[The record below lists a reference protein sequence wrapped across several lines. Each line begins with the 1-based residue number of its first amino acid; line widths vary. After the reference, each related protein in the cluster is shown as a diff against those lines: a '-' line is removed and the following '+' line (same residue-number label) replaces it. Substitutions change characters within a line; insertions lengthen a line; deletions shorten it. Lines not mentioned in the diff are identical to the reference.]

1 MNNAP
6 VTIEIIETIR
16 NHPNADRLDIATV
29 RRLNYNFI
37 VQRDLYSVGDKVIY
51 IPIDSV
57 VPDEILAKMGLD
69 GKLKNN
75 RVRTIKLR
83 GLVSQGLVSH
93 VRDFEELNSDMEE
106 GLEVQEILGIIKHE
120 EPPELIK
127 NGNLHHL
134 PAFVGRY
141 ELANAQHYPEIIDNI
156 IDSGVYV
163 TEKLE
168 GSNWW
173 ASLDSDNE
181 KYMVG
186 QRNFEIIMEE
196 GATHT
201 WISTAEKINAK
212 QKLRQIADLYKARN
226 VTLRGEMLGHK
237 IQGNIYKLDEHKIY
251 IFDIEIDG
259 IPLNAEDFLKICSE
273 LYIETVPLIYIGSK
287 FKEFIGDKTVLEFSD
302 GFSEINEG
310 VLREGIVIKPLVEQ
324 YSYKVGRLAAKV
336 KSTEYLAKE
345 K

>member
-6 VTIEIIETIR
+6 VTIEIIETVR

-37 VQRDLYSVGDKVIY
+37 VQRDLYSVGDKVVY
-51 IPIDSV
+51 IPIDSI
-57 VPDEILAKMGLD
+57 VPDEILAKIGLD

-83 GLVSQGLVSH
+83 GLVSQGLVAH
-93 VRDFEELNSDMEE
+93 VSDFEELNLDMEE
-106 GLEVQEILGIIKHE
+106 GLEVQELLGIIKHE

-127 NGNLHHL
+127 NGELHQL

-141 ELANAQHYPEIIDNI
+141 ELANAQQYPEIIDGI
-156 IDSGVYV
+156 IDGEVYV

-173 ASLDSDNE
+173 ASWDSVNE

-196 GATHT
+196 GKTHT
-201 WISTAEKINAK
+201 WISAAEKINAEN
-212 QKLRQIADLYKARN
+212 KLKYIANLYKAKS
-226 VTLRGEMLGHK
+226 VTLRGEILGPK

-259 IPLNAEDFLKICSE
+259 VPLNAEDFFELCSE
-273 LYIETVPLIYIGSK
+273 LHIETVPIIYIGYD
-287 FKEFIGDKTVLEFSD
+287 FKEFIGNKTVLEFAD
-302 GFSEINEG
+302 GFSKINND
-310 VLREGIVIKPLVEQ
+310 VLREGIVIKPLIEQ
-324 YSYKVGRLAAKV
+324 YSYKLGRLAVKV
-336 KSTEYLAKE
+336 KSTEYLSKE
-345 K
+345 

>member
-6 VTIEIIETIR
+6 VTVEIIETVR

-51 IPIDSV
+51 IPIDSI
-57 VPDEILAKMGLD
+57 VPDKILAKMGLE

-83 GLVSQGLVSH
+83 GLVSQGLVDH
-93 VRDFEELNSDMEE
+93 IGDFEELNSEMEE

-127 NGNLHHL
+127 NGELRKL

-141 ELANAQHYPEIIDNI
+141 ELANAQQYPEIINSI
-156 IDSGVYV
+156 IKNGVYV
-163 TEKLE
+163 TEKIE

-173 ASLDSDNE
+173 ASWDSENE

-186 QRNFEIIMEE
+186 QRNFEIVMEE

-201 WISTAEKINAK
+201 WISTAEKIYAEE
-212 QKLRQIADLYKARN
+212 KLRQIAYLYKAKS
-226 VTLRGEMLGHK
+226 VTLRGEILGPK
-237 IQGNIYKLDEHKIY
+237 IQGNIYKLDEYKIY

-259 IPLNAEDFLKICSE
+259 VLLNAEDFVELCSE
-273 LYIETVPLIYIGSK
+273 LYIVTVPTIHIGFS
-287 FKEFIGDKTVLEFSD
+287 FKKFIGDKTVLEFAD
-302 GFSEINEG
+302 GFSKINES

-324 YSYKVGRLAAKV
+324 YSYKLGRLAAKV